1 MAYSSWIRRR
11 TDGIQVGRLHA
22 ILADDRLDEVAMDT
36 HRLLLSRLIPALL
49 SAVVA
54 QFAFGAPLALCWL
67 AVFLLSEGLARL
79 ATGRFKPGV
88 PGTRPMRAAFLLGAL
103 PINLTWSWL
112 AAMMWFS
119 PLPDLKLAAVAVWV
133 GQIVYTQNFRH
144 QPAALLA
151 VSAFAPSVSL
161 IVFPLFFFA
170 AQGAGPNIARWGLV
184 MVVATTLNVML
195 ANRAAA
201 KRMDALTRGLRE
213 ERERALAANRAKSTF
228 VAVTSHELRTPM
240 NGLLGM
246 AYALDRTNLNEA
258 QRRHVRLM
266 IKSGDSLMQVLND
279 VLDLSKIEAGKVD
292 LDHVAVNLH
301 DLVRAAGDAWRD
313 AAAEKGLWL
322 RTEIDPSAP
331 AWILADSQRIRQVLM
346 NLISNGLKFTSQGGV
361 TIQLLPSS
369 PESFP
374 TADGA
379 HEIRLRV
386 VDTGVGVEADVHDRI
401 FESFTQAD
409 NAVSRSH
416 GGTGLGLTISRAL
429 AHQMDG
435 DLVLES
441 GGPKKEGGGAAF
453 AFTLRAVPIAAPAV
467 AAEEVE
473 DQDAPDLG
481 SLRILMAEDNAIN
494 QVVVRTMLE
503 ATGVALTIVG
513 EGQAALHALKAGAF
527 DAVLMDINMP
537 VMDGITA
544 LGAIRAGVAG
554 DPAIPVIALTAS
566 AMSGDR
572 ERFLAMGFDDHL
584 GKPIRPAD
592 LLSSICGAV
601 RGKSGRCAE
610 AARS

>member
-1 MAYSSWIRRR
+1 VRAF
-11 TDGIQVGRLHA
+11 DA
-22 ILADDRLDEVAMDT
+22 IWADDRLDEVAMDI
-36 HRLLLSRLIPALL
+36 HRLLPSRLVPALL
-49 SAVVA
+49 VAGVAAYALGFAVA
-54 QFAFGAPLALCWL
+54 IGWL
-67 AVFLLSEGLARL
+67 LVLMTCESLARL
-79 ATGRFKPGV
+79 ATRRFKAGV
-88 PGTRPMRAAFLLGAL
+88 PGRPAARAVFVWAAL
-103 PINLTWSWL
+103 PINLTWASLGAMFWL
-112 AAMMWFS
+112 STHA
-119 PLPDLKLAAVAVWV
+119 DLKMAGFAIWA
-133 GQIVYTQNFRH
+133 GQIIFAQNFRH
-144 QPAALLA
+144 QPLVLMAISTVTPMLCLLVFPTVFLAGGGVGPNTTRLA
-151 VSAFAPSVSL
+151 VA
-161 IVFPLFFFA
+161 
-170 AQGAGPNIARWGLV
+170 
-184 MVVATTLNVML
+184 MVVLTTVAVML

-201 KRMDALTRGLRE
+201 NRMDALTRGLRE
-213 ERERALAANRAKSTF
+213 ERERALEANRAKSTF

-292 LDHVAVNLH
+292 LDQVAVNLH

-322 RTEIDPSAP
+322 RVEIDPSAP
-331 AWILADSQRIRQVLM
+331 TWILADPQRIRQVLM
-346 NLISNGLKFTSQGGV
+346 NLISNGLKFTGQGGV
-361 TIQLLPSS
+361 TIQLLAPSS
-369 PESFP
+369 PAPPSLA
-374 TADGA
+374 TSGA
-379 HEIRLRV
+379 CEIRLRV
-386 VDTGVGVEADVHDRI
+386 VDTGVGIDAGFHDRI

-429 AHQMDG
+429 ARQMDG
-435 DLVLES
+435 DLILES
-441 GGPKKEGGGAAF
+441 GGPKNAPLKASEGGAAF
-453 AFTLRAVPIAAPAV
+453 VFTLRAVPITTPAV
-467 AAEEVE
+467 TTDDLE
-473 DQDAPDLG
+473 DQEGPDLD

-503 ATGVALTIVG
+503 ATGVALTIVDD
-513 EGQAALHALKAGAF
+513 GQAALQALREGAF

-544 LGAIRAGVAG
+544 LNVIRNGEAG

-584 GKPIRPAD
+584 GKPIRPLD
-592 LLSSICGAV
+592 LLSSISTAV
-601 RGKSGRCAE
+601 RGKAARRAE
-610 AARS
+610 ATGS

>member
-1 MAYSSWIRRR
+1 
-11 TDGIQVGRLHA
+11 
-22 ILADDRLDEVAMDT
+22 LADDRLDEVAMDT
-36 HRLLLSRLIPALL
+36 HRLLLSRLFPALL
-49 SAVVA
+49 SAAVT
-54 QFAFGAPLALCWL
+54 QFALGAAFAVSWL
-67 AVFLLSEGLARL
+67 AVFLVSEGLARL
-79 ATGRFKPGV
+79 ATRRFKPGV
-88 PGTRPMRAAFLLGAL
+88 PGTPAMRAAFLLGAL

-112 AAMMWFS
+112 AATMWFS
-119 PLPDLKLAAVAVWV
+119 PLHDMRLAAASVWV

-144 QPAALLA
+144 QPAALIA
-151 VSAFAPSVSL
+151 VSAFAPMASL
-161 IVFPLFFFA
+161 VIFPLLFFPD
-170 AQGAGPNIARWGLV
+170 AGVGPSIARWGLV
-184 MVVATTLNVML
+184 MIVATTLNVML

-201 KRMDALTRGLRE
+201 NRMDALTRGLRE
-213 ERERALAANRAKSTF
+213 ERERALEANRAKSTF

-292 LDHVAVNLH
+292 LDHVATNLH

-331 AWILADSQRIRQVLM
+331 VWILADPQRIRQVLM

-361 TIQLLPSS
+361 TIQLLAPGSS
-369 PESFP
+369 S
-374 TADGA
+374 ADGA
-379 HEIRLRV
+379 REIRLRV
-386 VDTGVGVEADVHDRI
+386 VDTGVGGDADIHDRI
-401 FESFTQAD
+401 FDSFTQAD

-416 GGTGLGLTISRAL
+416 SGTGLGLTISRAL
-429 AHQMDG
+429 ARQMDG

-441 GGPKKEGGGAAF
+441 GALKDGAAF
-453 AFTLRAVPIAAPAV
+453 AFTLRAIPVAAPA
-467 AAEEVE
+467 ATADEVE
-473 DQDAPDLG
+473 DQDAPDLD

-503 ATGVALTIVG
+503 ATGVALTIVDD
-513 EGQAALHALKAGAF
+513 GQAALHALKAETF

-544 LGAIRAGVAG
+544 LNAIRAGVAG

-584 GKPIRPAD
+584 GKPIRPAE
-592 LLSSICGAV
+592 LLSSICTAV
-601 RGKSGRCAE
+601 RPKGRCTE

>member
-1 MAYSSWIRRR
+1 
-11 TDGIQVGRLHA
+11 
-22 ILADDRLDEVAMDT
+22 LADDRLDEVAMDT
-36 HRLLLSRLIPALL
+36 HRLLLSRLFPALL
-49 SAVVA
+49 SAAVTH
-54 QFAFGAPLALCWL
+54 FALGATFAACWL
-67 AVFLLSEGLARL
+67 SVFLLSEGLARL
-79 ATGRFKPGV
+79 ATRRFKRGV
-88 PGTRPMRAAFLLGAL
+88 AGTRPMRAAFLLGAL

-112 AAMMWFS
+112 AATMWFS
-119 PLPDLKLAAVAVWV
+119 PLHDMRLAAASVWV

-144 QPAALLA
+144 QPAALVA
-151 VSAFAPSVSL
+151 VSAVAPMVSL
-161 IVFPLFFFA
+161 IVFPLFFFPD
-170 AQGAGPNIARWGLV
+170 QGVGPNIARWGLV

-201 KRMDALTRGLRE
+201 NRMNALTRGLRE
-213 ERERALAANRAKSTF
+213 ERERALDANRAKSTF

-292 LDHVAVNLH
+292 LDHVATNLH

-331 AWILADSQRIRQVLM
+331 AWILADPQRIRQVLM

-361 TIQLLPSS
+361 TIQLSAPGAPS
-369 PESFP
+369 
-374 TADGA
+374 ADGA
-379 HEIRLRV
+379 CEILLRV
-386 VDTGVGVEADVHDRI
+386 VDTGVGVDADFHDRI
-401 FESFTQAD
+401 FDSFTQAD

-429 AHQMDG
+429 ARQMDG

-441 GGPKKEGGGAAF
+441 SALKTGEDGAAF
-453 AFTLRAVPIAAPAV
+453 AFTLRAARIAAPV
-467 AAEEVE
+467 VTAEDLE
-473 DQDAPDLG
+473 DQEAPDLD

-503 ATGVALTIVG
+503 ATGVALTIVDD
-513 EGQAALHALKAGAF
+513 GQAALHALKADAF

-544 LGAIRAGVAG
+544 LNAIRAGVAG
-554 DPAIPVIALTAS
+554 DPKIPVIALTAS

-592 LLSSICGAV
+592 LLSSICSAV
-601 RGKSGRCAE
+601 RPKGRCTE

>member
-1 MAYSSWIRRR
+1 
-11 TDGIQVGRLHA
+11 
-22 ILADDRLDEVAMDT
+22 MDT
-36 HRLLLSRLIPALL
+36 HRLLMSRLVPAALAAGVTQMALGWTFAL
-49 SAVVA
+49 S
-54 QFAFGAPLALCWL
+54 WL
-67 AVFLLSEGLARL
+67 AAFLAAEGLARL
-79 ATGRFKPGV
+79 ATRRFKPGV
-88 PGTRPMRAAFLLGAL
+88 PVTSGMRAGFLLGAV
-103 PINLTWSWL
+103 PINLIWAWL
-112 AAMMWFS
+112 AATLWFS
-119 PLPDLKLAAVAVWV
+119 PLPHMRLAALGVWV

-144 QPAALLA
+144 QPVSLIV
-151 VSAFAPSVSL
+151 VSAFAPMLCLVL
-161 IVFPLFFFA
+161 FPLFFFHDHGV
-170 AQGAGPNIARWGLV
+170 GANIARWTMV
-184 MVVATTLNVML
+184 MLVATALNVML

-213 ERERALAANRAKSTF
+213 ERERALEANRAKSTF

-246 AYALDRTNLNEA
+246 AYALDRGDLNEA

-279 VLDLSKIEAGKVD
+279 MLDLSKIEAGKVE

-301 DLVRAAGDAWRD
+301 ELVRAAGDAWRD

-322 RTEIDPSAP
+322 RIEISPSAP
-331 AWILADSQRIRQVLM
+331 TWILADPQRIRQVLM

-361 TIQLLPSS
+361 TIQLSARNAPL
-369 PESFP
+369 
-374 TADGA
+374 ADGES
-379 HEIRLRV
+379 EIRLRV
-386 VDTGVGVEADVHDRI
+386 IDTGVGVDANVHDRI

-429 AHQMDG
+429 ARQMGG

-441 GGPKKEGGGAAF
+441 GVGGAAF
-453 AFTLRAVPIAAPAV
+453 VFTFCATPIAA
-467 AAEEVE
+467 
-473 DQDAPDLG
+473 QDAPAADDVEERDEPDLG
-481 SLRILMAEDNAIN
+481 ALRVLMAEDNAIN

-503 ATGVALTIVG
+503 TTGVDLTIVND
-513 EGQAALHALKAGAF
+513 GQAALDALRAETF

-544 LGAIRAGVAG
+544 LGEIRAGRAG

-584 GKPIRPAD
+584 GKPIRPVE
-592 LLSSICGAV
+592 LLSSICAAA
-601 RGKSGRCAE
+601 RPKGRCAE
-610 AARS
+610 AAEA

>member
-1 MAYSSWIRRR
+1 VRGF
-11 TDGIQVGRLHA
+11 DA
-22 ILADDRLDEVAMDT
+22 IWADDRLDEVAMDI
-36 HRLLLSRLIPALL
+36 HRLLPSRLVPALVAAGVAAYAL
-49 SAVVA
+49 GVAVA
-54 QFAFGAPLALCWL
+54 IGWLLILAACES
-67 AVFLLSEGLARL
+67 VARL
-79 ATGRFKPGV
+79 ATRRFKPGV
-88 PGTRPMRAAFLLGAL
+88 RGTPGARAVFVWAAL
-103 PINLTWSWL
+103 PINLTWAALGAMFWL
-112 AAMMWFS
+112 SAHA
-119 PLPDLKLAAVAVWV
+119 DLKIAAFAIWA
-133 GQIVYTQNFRH
+133 GQIIFTQNFRH
-144 QPAALLA
+144 QPLVLLGISAVAPMMCLLVFPIFLLA
-151 VSAFAPSVSL
+151 GGGV
-161 IVFPLFFFA
+161 
-170 AQGAGPNIARWGLV
+170 GPNTTRLAAA
-184 MVVATTLNVML
+184 MVVLTTIAVML

-201 KRMDALTRGLRE
+201 NRMDALTRGLRE
-213 ERERALAANRAKSTF
+213 ERERALEANRAKSTF

-292 LDHVAVNLH
+292 LEHVAVNLH

-322 RTEIDPSAP
+322 TTEIDPSAP
-331 AWILADSQRIRQVLM
+331 AWILADPQRIRQVLM
-346 NLISNGLKFTSQGGV
+346 NLVSNGLKFTSQGGV
-361 TIQLLPSS
+361 TIQLLAPSA
-369 PESFP
+369 PA
-374 TADGA
+374 ADSA
-379 HEIRLRV
+379 REIRLRV
-386 VDTGVGVEADVHDRI
+386 VDTGVGVDAGFHDRI

-429 AHQMDG
+429 ARQMDG

-441 GGPKKEGGGAAF
+441 GTSRKAGAAF
-453 AFTLRAVPIAAPAV
+453 AFTLRAVPIAAPAATADDV
-467 AAEEVE
+467 DDHE
-473 DQDAPDLG
+473 APDLA

-503 ATGVALTIVG
+503 ATGVDLTIVDD
-513 EGQAALHALKAGAF
+513 GQAALRALTTDAF
-527 DAVLMDINMP
+527 DVVLMDINMP

-544 LGAIRAGVAG
+544 LAAIRAGAAG

-592 LLSSICGAV
+592 LLSSICSAV
-601 RGKSGRCAE
+601 RPKGRCAE
-610 AARS
+610 ATGS

>member
-1 MAYSSWIRRR
+1 VRGF
-11 TDGIQVGRLHA
+11 DA
-22 ILADDRLDEVAMDT
+22 IWADDRLDEVALDT
-36 HRLLLSRLIPALL
+36 HRLLPSRLIPALL
-49 SAVVA
+49 TTAVATYALGFPTAV
-54 QFAFGAPLALCWL
+54 GWLLAL
-67 AVFLLSEGLARL
+67 AAAEGLARL
-79 ATGRFKPGV
+79 ATQRFKAGV
-88 PGTRPMRAAFLLGAL
+88 PGSPRARAAFVWAAL
-103 PINLTWSWL
+103 PINLIWASL
-112 AAMMWFS
+112 AAMFWLS
-119 PLPDLKLAAVAVWV
+119 TKADLKLAAFAIWA
-133 GQIVYTQNFRH
+133 GQIIYTQNFRH
-144 QPAALLA
+144 QPVALLA
-151 VSAFAPSVSL
+151 ISAVAPMISL
-161 IVFPLFFFA
+161 LVFPVFFMP
-170 AQGAGPNIARWGLV
+170 GDGVGPNTARLGLAMVVLTTISV
-184 MVVATTLNVML
+184 MV

-201 KRMDALTRGLRE
+201 NRMDALTRGLRE
-213 ERERALAANRAKSTF
+213 ERERALEANRAKSTF

-292 LDHVAVNLH
+292 LDHVATNLH

-331 AWILADSQRIRQVLM
+331 AWILADPQRIRQVLM

-361 TIQLLPSS
+361 TIQLSAPGSPS
-369 PESFP
+369 
-374 TADGA
+374 ADGA
-379 HEIRLRV
+379 CEILLRV
-386 VDTGVGVEADVHDRI
+386 VDTGVGVDADFHDRI
-401 FESFTQAD
+401 FDSFTQAD

-429 AHQMDG
+429 ARQMDG

-441 GGPKKEGGGAAF
+441 SALKTGEDGAAF
-453 AFTLRAVPIAAPAV
+453 AFTLRAAPIAAPSV
-467 AAEEVE
+467 TAEDLE
-473 DQDAPDLG
+473 DQEAPDLD

-503 ATGVALTIVG
+503 ATGVALTIVDD
-513 EGQAALHALKAGAF
+513 GQAALHALKADAF

-544 LGAIRAGVAG
+544 LNAIRAGVAG
-554 DPAIPVIALTAS
+554 DPRIPVIALTAS

-592 LLSSICGAV
+592 LLSAICTAV
-601 RGKSGRCAE
+601 RPKGRCTE
-610 AARS
+610 AAQS

>member
-1 MAYSSWIRRR
+1 MNRIR
-11 TDGIQVGRLHA
+11 VSRLSA

-36 HRLLLSRLIPALL
+36 HRLLLSRLIPAAMA
-49 SAVVA
+49 AVIT
-54 QFAFGAPLALCWL
+54 QFALGWSFVLIWLTAFLA
-67 AVFLLSEGLARL
+67 AEGLARL
-79 ATGRFKPGV
+79 ATGRFKPGA
-88 PGTRPMRAAFLLGAL
+88 PGTRAMRAVFLLGAL

-119 PLPDLKLAAVAVWV
+119 PLPYLKLAAVAVWV

-144 QPAALLA
+144 QPVALIA
-151 VSAFAPSVSL
+151 VSAFAPMVSL
-161 IVFPLFFFA
+161 IVFPLFFFPEH
-170 AQGAGPNIARWGLV
+170 GVGPNIARWALIT
-184 MVVATTLNVML
+184 VVAMTLNVML

-213 ERERALAANRAKSTF
+213 ERERALEANRAKSTF

-246 AYALDRTNLNEA
+246 AYALDRSNLNEA

-279 VLDLSKIEAGKVD
+279 VLDLSKIEAGKVE
-292 LDHVAVNLH
+292 LDRVSTNLH
-301 DLVRAAGDAWRD
+301 ELVRAAGDAWRD
-313 AAAEKGLWL
+313 AAAEKGLSL
-322 RTEIDPSAP
+322 KVEIAPSAP
-331 AWILADSQRIRQVLM
+331 AWILADPQRIRQVLM

-361 TIQLLPSS
+361 TIQLSARNAPLAEG
-369 PESFP
+369 ESL
-374 TADGA
+374 
-379 HEIRLRV
+379 IRLRV
-386 VDTGVGVEADVHDRI
+386 IDTGVGVDANVHDRI

-429 AHQMDG
+429 ARQMGG
-435 DLVLES
+435 DLILES
-441 GGPKKEGGGAAF
+441 GVGGATFVFSLQA
-453 AFTLRAVPIAAPAV
+453 TPIPTPAG
-467 AAEEVE
+467 AIEEVE
-473 DQDAPDLG
+473 DHDEPDLDA
-481 SLRILMAEDNAIN
+481 LRILMAEDNAIN

-503 ATGVALTIVG
+503 ATGVALTVVDD
-513 EGQAALHALKAGAF
+513 GQAALKALAADAF

-537 VMDGITA
+537 VMDGMTA
-544 LGAIRAGVAG
+544 LAEIRAGHAG
-554 DPAIPVIALTAS
+554 DPDIPVIALTAS

-584 GKPIRPAD
+584 GKPIRPAE

-601 RGKSGRCAE
+601 RSRTGRCAE